1 MKTVYFVRHG
11 ESEGNIAPIYQST
24 DPSLTEK
31 GKQQARIVAERCS
44 RLPIQAIISSTQLR
58 AKDTANIIGETTGHT
73 VEFSD
78 LFRERRK
85 PKALNGKPFSDPE
98 AQALNGKWWK
108 SLMGEGPRAEDGEN
122 FEDILTRAG
131 KALAYLIQRPEKNL
145 LVVTHGFYMKYL
157 VAKAIYGGNLTGP
170 IFSSLAGSLIMEN
183 TGITVLRHGSM
194 KDPERWGEYGPWQFW
209 IWNDHA
215 HLG

>member
-11 ESEGNIAPIYQST
+11 ESEGNIAPVYQYT
-24 DPSLTEK
+24 DSPLTEK
-31 GKQQARIVAERCS
+31 GRKQAQIVADRCS

-58 AKDTANIIGETTGHT
+58 AKDTANIIGEITGHT

-85 PKALNGKPFSDPE
+85 PQALDGKPFSDSK
-98 AQALNGKWWK
+98 AQALNDKWWR
-108 SLMGEGPRAEDGEN
+108 SLIDEGPRAEDGEN
-122 FEDILTRAG
+122 FKDISARAG
-131 KALAYLIQRPEKNL
+131 KALAYLLERPEQHL
-145 LVVTHGFYMKYL
+145 LVVTHGFYMRYL
-157 VAKAIYGGNLTGP
+157 VGRAIYGERLTGP
-170 IFSSLAGSLIMEN
+170 IFSSLAGSLVMEN
-183 TGITVLRHGSM
+183 TGITVLRHRASSAI
-194 KDPERWGEYGPWQFW
+194 EAWGGAGPWQFW

>member
-1 MKTVYFVRHG
+1 MKIVYFVRHG
-11 ESEGNIAPIYQST
+11 ESEGNIAPVYQST
-24 DPSLTEK
+24 DSPLTEK
-31 GKQQARIVAERCS
+31 GRQQARIVAGRCF

-58 AKDTANIIGETTGHT
+58 AKDTANIIGEVTGHT

-98 AQALNGKWWK
+98 AQALNEKWWK
-108 SLMGEGPRAEDGEN
+108 SLMEEGPRAEDGEN
-122 FEDILTRAG
+122 FEDISTRAG
-131 KALAYLIQRPEKNL
+131 KALAYLIQQPEQNL
-145 LVVTHGFYMKYL
+145 LVVTHGFYMRYL
-157 VAKAIYGGNLTGP
+157 VARAIYGDALTGR
-170 IFSSLAGSLIMEN
+170 IFSALGGSLIMEN
-183 TGITVLRHGSM
+183 TGITVLRHGAQ
-194 KDPERWGEYGPWQFW
+194 KDDDKWGRSTPWQFW